1 MRHWIWQIIL
11 ISVVL
16 PMQTLMAQD
25 VVAPDTLGVQ
35 QPPAAVD
42 SGQVSGGAPA
52 ERVIAGRAD
61 TLGFASHPT
70 KSTSLAMGL
79 SALLP
84 GAGQF
89 YNESYW
95 KVPLVVGLGIY
106 FISYWLDNNRR
117 YLDYKDQYAASV
129 ISSPP
134 GGDARLLRVR
144 EFYKDQ
150 RDSFMWYFI
159 VLYFA
164 NIADAYV
171 DASLY
176 NFNVGNDLSIR
187 LMPGWTPLAGVTT
200 ELKFR
205 ITF

>member
-1 MRHWIWQIIL
+1 MRHWIWL
-11 ISVVL
+11 IVPISIVL
-16 PMQTLMAQD
+16 PMQVLMAQD

-42 SGQVSGGAPA
+42 SSRVSGGAPA
-52 ERVIAGRAD
+52 ERVIAGHAD
-61 TLGFASHPT
+61 TLGFASRPT

-95 KVPLVVGLGIY
+95 KVPIVVGLGIY

-129 ISSPP
+129 VSSPP

-176 NFNVGNDLSIR
+176 SFNVGNDLSIR
-187 LMPGWTPLAGVTT
+187 LMPGWAPMAGVTT
-200 ELKFR
+200 ELQFR

>member
-1 MRHWIWQIIL
+1 MRQRIWTVIL
-11 ISVVL
+11 LFIVL
-16 PMQTLMAQD
+16 PPGSLLAQGLIT
-25 VVAPDTLGVQ
+25 PDTLGIR
-35 QPPAAVD
+35 QPPASGD
-42 SGQVSGGAPA
+42 SSEVRGGAPY
-52 ERVIAGRAD
+52 ERVIAGRTDSLA
-61 TLGFASHPT
+61 LVSPPT
-70 KSTSLAMGL
+70 KSASLAMGL

-95 KVPLVVGLGIY
+95 KVPIVVGLGIY

-117 YLDYKDQYAASV
+117 YLDYKDQYAASLST
-129 ISSPP
+129 SSPN
-134 GGDARLLRVR
+134 GDLRLLRVR

-150 RDSFMWYFI
+150 RDSFLWYFI

-187 LMPGWTPLAGVTT
+187 VVPGWTPLAGVTT
-200 ELKFR
+200 QLRFR